1 MHEASLE
8 SLKEELEEQ
17 HLGIDK
23 WLLFGGSWGV
33 TLSLAYALAHPHRVT
48 AMILRGVCTMRQQEI
63 DWMYGGGAGVLKPWA
78 WQRFLDHLDLE
89 ERQAP
94 LLSYYRR
101 LLSPDASCRDAAA
114 RSWMEWEMSVGF
126 DSRGQLLDWDGSQ
139 WSSLNFPATSPPR
152 TPPRPSRSASSSAPA
167 TASAQRMAS
176 SREYRLETR
185 VRRAGPPPQPAPTT
199 VPDER
204 LSSLL
209 EFGLS
214 YSGDPGMSTSTAQA
228 LLECHYS
235 VHGAFLRGQHNP
247 ISTPSSPQ
255 AEMSSGKAVV
265 HGPRRGPRS
274 SRAKSGPDHDAPL
287 LERVHALRHIPAIA
301 VHGQMDLV
309 CPPTTAF
316 ELHRAWPE
324 LQLRLVPGAL
334 HSMYDP
340 AITHE
345 LVEATTLMYDVVKQA

>member
-1 MHEASLE
+1 
-8 SLKEELEEQ
+8 
-17 HLGIDK
+17 
-23 WLLFGGSWGV
+23 
-33 TLSLAYALAHPHRVT
+33 
-48 AMILRGVCTMRQQEI
+48 MILRGVCTMRQQEI

-176 SREYRLETR
+176 SRE
-185 VRRAGPPPQPAPTT
+185 
-199 VPDER
+199 
-204 LSSLL
+204 
-209 EFGLS
+209 
-214 YSGDPGMSTSTAQA
+214 
-228 LLECHYS
+228 
-235 VHGAFLRGQHNP
+235 
-247 ISTPSSPQ
+247 
-255 AEMSSGKAVV
+255 
-265 HGPRRGPRS
+265 
-274 SRAKSGPDHDAPL
+274 AKSGPDHDAPL